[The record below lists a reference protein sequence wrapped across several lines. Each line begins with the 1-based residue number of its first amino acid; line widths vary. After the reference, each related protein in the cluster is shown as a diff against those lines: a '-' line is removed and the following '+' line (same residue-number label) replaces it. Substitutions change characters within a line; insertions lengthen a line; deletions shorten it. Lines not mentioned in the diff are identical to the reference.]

1 MSKEFPVLH
10 DLISPP
16 SSLMCSWFSSHT
28 GSFSVLQTCQHR
40 SHYDV
45 HKWWSFCSQNSSL
58 DLEMT
63 TCSFIIIQFSFQMQG
78 PRCVSQSHP
87 PPQQHVLNRAASRL
101 FIHSSVPASP
111 IWFSHSV
118 LSFMRTRVMSLLLT
132 AVSLV
137 PSVVFPWFVMRH
149 QNKG

>member
-101 FIHSSVPASP
+101 FIHSWGQGLDLIPKCLLGRQSKVWHLKSNL
-111 IWFSHSV
+111 IIIC
-118 LSFMRTRVMSLLLT
+118 LLT
-132 AVSLV
+132 ITARKCVL
-137 PSVVFPWFVMRH
+137 FTKR
-149 QNKG
+149 